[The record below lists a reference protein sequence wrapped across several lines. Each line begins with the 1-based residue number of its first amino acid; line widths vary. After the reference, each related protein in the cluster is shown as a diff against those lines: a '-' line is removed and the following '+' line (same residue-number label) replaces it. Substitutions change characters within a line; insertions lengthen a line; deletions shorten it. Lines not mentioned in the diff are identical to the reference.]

1 MPCATRASWVGW
13 KRWRNCGDDRHAATH
28 RELSK
33 AEWGTDPEHCAEPS
47 HRSGVLG
54 APTLHG
60 AGAQKGPEG
69 PSARRLPS
77 PDWFREYQP
86 ASRTRR
92 PFFHSALGLDV
103 CRPLTK
109 DEHRVRFPAG
119 APHPRV
125 GLLMAGHHRYG
136 SPTLRARVRISP
148 AYWPTLQRDC
158 RCTYG
163 DTQENPRRRR
173 SHNVRMA
180 NHRPQSAGK
189 GR

>member
-1 MPCATRASWVGW
+1 VVDDPIRIQ
-13 KRWRNCGDDRHAATH
+13 RCGGGRRSVHG
-28 RELSK
+28 
-33 AEWGTDPEHCAEPS
+33 GTLANVSRLP
-47 HRSGVLG
+47 GVLG

-136 SPTLRARVRISP
+136 SPTLRATVRISP
-148 AYWPTLQRDC
+148 AF
-158 RCTYG
+158 G
-163 DTQENPRRRR
+163 DSRAE
-173 SHNVRMA
+173 
-180 NHRPQSAGK
+180 
-189 GR
+189 